1 MRLAIIFVLFIII
14 SGCAIQEPISGGPK
28 DEKGPRIVKS
38 VPKNFSRNFQG
49 NKILLVFDEYVEL
62 NQFNQELIVSPP
74 LEYPVET
81 KMRGKKLEIILED
94 SLKSETT
101 YNFNF
106 GLGIV
111 DFTEKNPLDSNLF
124 VLSTGEKMDSLEI
137 WGWAVDSYTNNPIEN
152 LMVLLHHDTSDTSV
166 YTNPP
171 SYLSRTNAFGEFHF
185 RYLREG
191 RYAVYALEGGP
202 GQNTYR
208 GAGLIAYSDTLVS
221 PGMDSLK
228 LRVFPSPDTIHY
240 ISSTNPLSPYSF
252 SIGIQK
258 EPEGLEINAL
268 YRTDEDFYVVEEIEK
283 DSLQFWLTVRPPNDT
298 VAIHLMDTI
307 GLDDTALVVLPELPE
322 KPKRKKDKE
331 RKPIRFNP
339 DLRSGVLDYFDTLR
353 ISLNRPFSA
362 MNPDSIQ
369 FIIDKDTFELSEF
382 LKDSILKVIEGRAGY
397 GGEFE
402 VRGLE
407 VVYPWKQNTSYK
419 FILFPGAFIDYYGET
434 NDTDL
439 IRFNTLSFEDYGS
452 LRLVTN
458 VVGYEGNKLI
468 ELLDKSGSSFTRY
481 NFEDAAIIHSPLIAP
496 MSLQVRLVL
505 DKNGNGLWDT
515 GDLQK
520 GIQPERVY
528 YYDEP
533 IDVRVNWDLE
543 MEWNVIT
550 DE

>member
-1 MRLAIIFVLFIII
+1 MTR
-14 SGCAIQEPISGGPK
+14 
-28 DEKGPRIVKS
+28 
-38 VPKNFSRNFQG
+38 
-49 NKILLVFDEYVEL
+49 
-62 NQFNQELIVSPP
+62 
-74 LEYPVET
+74 
-81 KMRGKKLEIILED
+81 
-94 SLKSETT
+94 
-101 YNFNF
+101 
-106 GLGIV
+106 
-111 DFTEKNPLDSNLF
+111 
-124 VLSTGEKMDSLEI
+124 
-137 WGWAVDSYTNNPIEN
+137 
-152 LMVLLHHDTSDTSV
+152 
-166 YTNPP
+166 
-171 SYLSRTNAFGEFHF
+171 
-185 RYLREG
+185 
-191 RYAVYALEGGP
+191 
-202 GQNTYR
+202 
-208 GAGLIAYSDTLVS
+208 IAYNL
-221 PGMDSLK
+221 SL
-228 LRVFPSPDTIHY
+228 I
-240 ISSTNPLSPYSF
+240 
-252 SIGIQK
+252 
-258 EPEGLEINAL
+258 
-268 YRTDEDFYVVEEIEK
+268 
-283 DSLQFWLTVRPPNDT
+283 
-298 VAIHLMDTI
+298 
-307 GLDDTALVVLPELPE
+307 
-322 KPKRKKDKE
+322 
-331 RKPIRFNP
+331 
-339 DLRSGVLDYFDTLR
+339 
-353 ISLNRPFSA
+353 
-362 MNPDSIQ
+362 
-369 FIIDKDTFELSEF
+369 KDTFELSEF

-468 ELLDKSGSSFTRY
+468 ELLDKSGSIFNRY
-481 NFEDAAIIHSPLIAP
+481 NFEDAAMIHYPLIAP